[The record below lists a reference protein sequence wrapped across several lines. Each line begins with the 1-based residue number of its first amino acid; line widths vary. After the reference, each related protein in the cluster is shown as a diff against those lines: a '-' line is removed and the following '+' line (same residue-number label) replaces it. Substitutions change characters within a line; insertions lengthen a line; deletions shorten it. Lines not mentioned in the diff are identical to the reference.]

1 MFTYEQYKESAEY
14 VKGKLAGRTPEF
26 LVVLGSGLGN
36 LAQMVDNPI
45 YIPYSDVPYFV
56 VSTAIGHVG
65 RFVAGNIGGKLVL
78 MMQGRFHMY
87 EGWTAEQVAYP
98 IRVAKLVGINN
109 LIITNAA
116 GGVNREFGPGDLML
130 IDDFIRLCI
139 ENPLIGQNIPE
150 FGERFCDMTYTFD
163 KEYQRLFEQIAI
175 ENGVSLRHGVYYFAS
190 GPMYETPAEIR
201 AMRLLGA
208 DAVGMSTVHECIAAN
223 HCSMRI
229 LGISLITNMAAGVLD
244 CRLSGEEVIE
254 AGNRASGK
262 LSRMVYDFICKA

>member
-1 MFTYEQYKESAEY
+1 
-14 VKGKLAGRTPEF
+14 
-26 LVVLGSGLGN
+26 
-36 LAQMVDNPI
+36 
-45 YIPYSDVPYFV
+45 
-56 VSTAIGHVG
+56 
-65 RFVAGNIGGKLVL
+65 
-78 MMQGRFHMY
+78 MY

-130 IDDFIRLCI
+130 IDDFIRLCF

-223 HCSMRI
+223 HCSMMI